1 MNKIKVL
8 QQVINPVGIGGV
20 TAEYQSL
27 INSDISR
34 EYEFIPMVLPKC
46 HNGISIADIKFYL
59 KKIKESKPDIIH
71 IRGAAPDGL
80 NAVIAAK
87 IYGKAKILVTVHG
100 MYSDL
105 VYISG
110 FKRWICKHVIER
122 LIFSLSD
129 GISCVCKSA
138 SERAIFKRYK
148 KKMLPFVYN
157 RMPVYSFEEY
167 NETRDVVRTSLNIHQ
182 NACVGVYVG
191 RITREKGIEY
201 LLSALSKLDKEWIP
215 NSYILMVGDG
225 DYLKE
230 FVKAVSVFQHKNNV
244 IVVGSKSNVRDYLF
258 ASDFFIQPSLH
269 ENHSIALLEAMAA
282 HLPAIATDVGGNSEI
297 VKENVFGEL
306 VRPFNYFTIYESLKN
321 FFSDINMLRRY
332 KENIVKYNFLC
343 FKDENINKQL
353 ESVYNNILKNNRGK

>member
-157 RMPVYSFEEY
+157 RMPIY
-167 NETRDVVRTSLNIHQ
+167 NSKDFNEIRDLVRKSLNIPQ

-191 RITREKGIEY
+191 RITREKGIGY
-201 LLSALSKLDKEWIP
+201 LLSALLKLDKEWIP

-230 FVKAVSVFQHKNNV
+230 FVKAVSELQHKNNV

-297 VKENVFGEL
+297 VKENFFGKLIE
-306 VRPFNYFTIYESLKN
+306 PFCEIQTYESLKS
-321 FFSDINMLRRY
+321 FFSNIDMLHDY
-332 KENIVKYNFLC
+332 KENIIKNDFSC
-343 FKDENINKQL
+343 FKDENVSKQL
-353 ESVYNNILKNNRGK
+353 ESVYNGILES